1 MIGQKSGCW
10 DPARSQDNG
19 YVSRNGATREQDA
32 PCPECTSRRF
42 GELHQCM
49 ESRCLNQSLPSWSLQ
64 KESWFINYA
73 ICKEPYNHLVF
84 LGLKGTGLLKKVFIG
99 SEAVRVIEGIDNP
112 IVAMP
117 RNTVCCAREAIH
129 VAVHKSYPLNVVD
142 LSKFLNLAGS
152 QVRKIVFFSVI
163 TQEDDYNATENYLR
177 ELVNLF
183 SDKREDT
190 SYELFVGRTAF
201 EDLKRIL
208 SDKKDE
214 FIVVQ
219 GIGCSW
225 IRYSENSDQ
234 WTSYEG
240 ISVGY
245 LAVALDGWRTL
256 LQHSAFT
263 QRPAAFQYLIR
274 NKIHKI

>member
-1 MIGQKSGCW
+1 M
-10 DPARSQDNG
+10 
-19 YVSRNGATREQDA
+19 RNRFILLIDFSPYSEHLIRFAYDWAKKVDA
-32 PCPECTSRRF
+32 EILLLHKTTVMSPVMAPHESKMHLAQIAHRDALER
-42 GELHQCM
+42 LHQCM
-49 ESRCLNQSLPSWSLQ
+49 ESTLPKSASAKLIASERKLIYQ
-64 KESWFINYA
+64 LRNLL
-73 ICKEPYNHLVF
+73 KEPYNHLVF
-84 LGLKGTGLLKKVFIG
+84 LGLKGAGLLKKVFIG
-99 SEAVRVIEGIDNP
+99 SEAVRVIEEIDNP

-117 RNTVCCAREAIH
+117 KNAVCCARETIH
-129 VAVHKSYPLNVVD
+129 VAVRKSYPLNVAE

-208 SDKKDE
+208 SEKKDE

-219 GIGCSW
+219 RGS
-225 IRYSENSDQ
+225 RMLMDQ
-234 WTSYEG
+234 IFRKFLINELVYEG
-240 ISVGY
+240 NIPLVI
-245 LAVALDGWRTL
+245 L
-256 LQHSAFT
+256 
-263 QRPAAFQYLIR
+263 P
-274 NKIHKI
+274 